1 MFWCNSSLDCLSLAP
16 FLRFGLS
23 NRTWNERVPVWEQE
37 TLSTVLDVLIRAK
50 RSKSSQELTHEWRQF
65 RTLKLTVTPCVHF
78 LMGSFSRGW
87 DVAVYVWHK
96 PTELAHSFFYSVL
109 VSISVY
115 MAFSVV
121 FHSITSPDNSPFSHS
136 VLPVLSL
143 PYWSFQLHTSLRVSF
158 SPDII
163 HSGWRGTKHQ
173 LTNSLTHSVSL
184 CFDRPNFLPRLINQK
199 VFGL

>member
-87 DVAVYVWHK
+87 DVAVYVWHN
-96 PTELAHSFFYSVL
+96 PTELAHSFLFCSCVCFCLYGSFTCDSFLKFSRQLSVFSL
-109 VSISVY
+109 CSSGLIS
-115 MAFSVV
+115 A
-121 FHSITSPDNSPFSHS
+121 
-136 VLPVLSL
+136 LLVLSAI
-143 PYWSFQLHTSLRVSF
+143 HISLYE
-158 SPDII
+158 
-163 HSGWRGTKHQ
+163 
-173 LTNSLTHSVSL
+173 SLLQPCHI
-184 CFDRPNFLPRLINQK
+184 P
-199 VFGL
+199 